1 MDIKYIVQN
10 NDISIKQILKEKFEM
25 SEKLIIK
32 LKKNK
37 RIFVNDIPVYITYS
51 IKKDD
56 LLYINLDFDETSD
69 NIVPNSEIP
78 LNILYEDEYLLILD
92 KPAGVSIHPS
102 ILHFSD
108 SLSNGVKYYFET
120 HNIKKKIR
128 PVNRLDKN
136 TSGIVIFAKSDY
148 IQECLVKQMKI
159 NQLKKYY
166 IAILEGILKEKEGTI
181 NAPIA
186 RKEGSIIERE
196 ISSSGSTAITHYKL
210 LSHSE
215 LYSEVEFLLETG
227 RTHQIRVHSSYI
239 GHPIVG
245 DNLYGAKS
253 NPSLDRH
260 LLHAYK
266 IEFTHPITKETI
278 IIESPVPKIFKEI
291 LS

>member
-159 NQLKKYY
+159 NQFKKYY

-245 DNLYGAKS
+245 DNLYDAKS